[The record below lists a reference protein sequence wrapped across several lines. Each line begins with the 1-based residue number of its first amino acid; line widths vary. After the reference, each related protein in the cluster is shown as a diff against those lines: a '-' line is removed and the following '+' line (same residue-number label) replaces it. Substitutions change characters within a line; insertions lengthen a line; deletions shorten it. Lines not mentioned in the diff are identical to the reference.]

1 MSEDRFE
8 DFLQGAARELYNP
21 PPATPRDAMW
31 ERIRAARTEPDR
43 GDGGAAAPPLRVE
56 PGPARPA
63 RGLGWWTLRALPLAA
78 MLALGIAL
86 GRLTRLQQQPAATR
100 VAGAPAGGAAPAAGP
115 EGPAAAGP
123 GPTSPAASPSLA
135 VAPGE
140 EAPAPP
146 SERETGRATRPAP
159 GGPVEGAAPNPLPA
173 GARESGEGARSRT
186 LYRFAAVQTLN
197 QAELLLTSFRTDA
210 ERQRAVDPQ
219 LAAWARD
226 VLSSTRLLLDSPAA
240 GDPKIRGLLEDL
252 ELVLAQIVQLR
263 PGGARSEDLQLIE
276 HALTQRD
283 VLPRIRTVVP
293 AGPVSA
299 GT

>member
-1 MSEDRFE
+1 MSDDRFE
-8 DFLQGAARELYNP
+8 EFLRGAARELYHP

-31 ERIRAARTEPDR
+31 ERIRAAQARTAG
-43 GDGGAAAPPLRVE
+43 GDDAAAAPSLRVD
-56 PGPARPA
+56 ARPA
-63 RGLGWWTLRALPLAA
+63 RPPHGVGWWTLRALPLAA

-86 GRLTRLQQQPAATR
+86 GRLTRLEQPAGAR
-100 VAGAPAGGAAPAAGP
+100 LAEAPAGGRAPAAGP
-115 EGPAAAGP
+115 AATGPAGEVGSGGAV
-123 GPTSPAASPSLA
+123 PTSATTAGEVARSGSPAERATARSTPPVPGGSA
-135 VAPGE
+135 VEGAERSWPAAPGE
-140 EAPAPP
+140 PA
-146 SERETGRATRPAP
+146 EDGR
-159 GGPVEGAAPNPLPA
+159 NL
-173 GARESGEGARSRT
+173 S

-197 QAELLLTSFRTDA
+197 QAELLLTSFRT
-210 ERQRAVDPQ
+210 ETQRQAGVDPQ

-263 PGGARSEDLQLIE
+263 TGGARTEDLELIE
-276 HALTQRD
+276 HALKQHD

>member
-21 PPATPRDAMW
+21 PPATPRDVMW
-31 ERIRAARTEPDR
+31 ARIRAARSDADR
-43 GDGGAAAPPLRVE
+43 NDDGAAAPPSRVE
-56 PGPARPA
+56 RGPARPA
-63 RGLGWWTLRALPLAA
+63 RGAGWWTLRALPLAA

-100 VAGAPAGGAAPAAGP
+100 VAGAPAGGIAPAAGP
-115 EGPAAAGP
+115 APAVE
-123 GPTSPAASPSLA
+123 GPTSPAASTSLA
-135 VAPGE
+135 AAPGE
-140 EAPAPP
+140 EAPASP
-146 SERETGRATRPAP
+146 SERGTGRATRPAP
-159 GGPVEGAAPNPLPA
+159 GGPVEAAARNPLPS
-173 GARESGEGARSRT
+173 GGRESVEGARSRT

-219 LAAWARD
+219 LAGWARD

-263 PGGARSEDLQLIE
+263 PGGARPEDMQLIE